1 MEAEQSIQLGP
12 ALSIGAGFA
21 EYSQDIVG
29 ERIPDELSEYSVIS
43 PSLLRDRRCLVP
55 APFHTESLFLRNS
68 HMTLDRVC
76 HPADRLVCLLHLS
89 G

>member
-12 ALSIGAGFA
+12 ALAIGAGFA

-43 PSLLRDRRCLVP
+43 SLSLLRDRRCIVP
-55 APFHTESLFLRNS
+55 APFHTEFLF
-68 HMTLDRVC
+68 
-76 HPADRLVCLLHLS
+76 
-89 G
+89 